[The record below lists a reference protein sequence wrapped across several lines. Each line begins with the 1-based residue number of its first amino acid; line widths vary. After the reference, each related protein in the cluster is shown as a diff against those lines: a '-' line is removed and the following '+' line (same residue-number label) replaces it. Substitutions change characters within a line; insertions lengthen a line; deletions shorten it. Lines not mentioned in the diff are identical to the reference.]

1 MNYTFGDNSSLSGAN
16 PALSTAAINVTG
28 QVYSGQM
35 VWSGGGDGS
44 SWCNGS
50 NWNDTQG
57 PSPTSVH
64 AAPGLDPN
72 FTTGD
77 TATFDN
83 STGTGGTVNLNNAS
97 PSLSGL
103 NFSGTGGYTLAQG
116 SGTGTLT
123 LNNGGGVATISVTGN
138 HTISAP
144 INLSSNA
151 SVSTS
156 GGSDMLTI
164 SGVIGG
170 SGGLAMNGAGFLL
183 VSGPNGYGGGT
194 TVSNGTLQ
202 VGNLAAL
209 GNGGLTANAGVVDL
223 NSNQISIPTLNGAA
237 GLITDNSG
245 SGSVTTLTVT
255 NSAILAARSPT
266 AMASNWPCS

>member
-1 MNYTFGDNSSLSGAN
+1 M
-16 PALSTAAINVTG
+16 
-28 QVYSGQM
+28 
-35 VWSGGGDGS
+35 
-44 SWCNGS
+44 
-50 NWNDTQG
+50 
-57 PSPTSVH
+57 
-64 AAPGLDPN
+64 
-72 FTTGD
+72 
-77 TATFDN
+77 
-83 STGTGGTVNLNNAS
+83 
-97 PSLSGL
+97 
-103 NFSGTGGYTLAQG
+103 AQG
-116 SGTGTLT
+116 SGGTLT
-123 LNNGGGVATISVTGN
+123 LNAGGGVATISVTGN

-151 SVSTS
+151 GVSTS

-183 VSGPNGYGGGT
+183 VSGANAYGGGT

-209 GNGGLTANAGVVDL
+209 GTGGLTADAGVVDL
-223 NSNQISIPTLNGAA
+223 NGYGISIPTLNGAA

-255 NSAILAARSPT
+255 NSGNFGGTLADGSAQQLALVLDGPGTLILSGTGAFNGGTTVDSGILELASPT
-266 AMASNWPCS
+266 ALADGSSLTVGEADGGGGFVLDRGLARSSIAAGRRPHRPP